1 MLIHDYSPKD
11 RTKLCDKYKWALEMY
26 NKGHTYVILNN
37 VSVFG
42 PFVKPMVPWD
52 ISTDRHIAIYNEDVQ
67 QLIKWIIVNIVLP
80 LPTLTYK
87 SRDVLIRIATG
98 MLNKI
103 DIPDCLKIMYHDNM
117 VRNIIDEHHEIICD
131 DLPF

>member
-1 MLIHDYSPKD
+1 
-11 RTKLCDKYKWALEMY
+11 MY

-52 ISTDRHIAIYNEDVQ
+52 ISTDNYIATYNKDVQ

-131 DLPF
+131 DLPFQV